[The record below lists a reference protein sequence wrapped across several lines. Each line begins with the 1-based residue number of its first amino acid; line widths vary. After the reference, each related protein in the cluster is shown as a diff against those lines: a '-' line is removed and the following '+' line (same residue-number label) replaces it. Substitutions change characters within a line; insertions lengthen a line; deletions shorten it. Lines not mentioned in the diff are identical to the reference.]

1 MKSSYSIFT
10 PNSNEINRALQD
22 SGQYGAHF
30 LNTSATDIEEHASA
44 AIPYIKRE
52 NVAKP
57 KLSRLLRQPSQN
69 QVPNYDATL
78 MSFYD
83 RVICSTA
90 TVEDTTEGNPFR
102 GVLIPLALN
111 SPAVLSAIQAVSA
124 KIMTLRQPSY
134 HEKALFF
141 HSSALMC
148 LVTTIDNLPK
158 SDTGLFEA
166 CVVSILLCWFEVCSQ
181 ASTNFRFLFTRLD
194 LLR

>member
-1 MKSSYSIFT
+1 MKSSYSILT
-10 PNSNEINRALQD
+10 RNSNEINRALLD
-22 SGQYGAHF
+22 SSQYGAHF
-30 LNTSATDIEEHASA
+30 LNTSAVDIKEHASA
-44 AIPYIKRE
+44 AIPNIKRE
-52 NVAKP
+52 NVAKQ
-57 KLSRLLRQPSQN
+57 KLSRLLWQPLPN
-69 QVPNYDATL
+69 QVPNHDATL

-124 KIMTLRQPSY
+124 KVMTLRQPSY
-134 HEKALFF
+134 HEKALFYY
-141 HSSALMC
+141 SSALKR

-158 SDTGLFEA
+158 SDAGLFEA
-166 CVVSILLCWFEVCSQ
+166 CVMSILLCWFEVCSQ
-181 ASTNFRFLFTRLD
+181 ASTDFRFLFTRLD